1 MSIASI
7 GPNFCE
13 RVRVYVPQHGAWYAD
28 VLMIGAPALSGE
40 VTLAL
45 GTLDLVGTVVS
56 YGTRGEQAFAKV
68 VGGAGAWGATLPA
81 KPYHNDAG
89 VKAKLVAEDAAR
101 ECGETLETLTTQE
114 RLGSHFVRRI
124 GPASRTLEL
133 SVGRAWHVGYDGVT
147 RVGERASHT
156 PAEGVYTVVDVQPE
170 EGVVTLSLDD
180 LGAVV
185 VGSVLSEGLDVDLTV
200 RDMEIRVDAEEAVIV
215 AWCGGT
221 PSTQDRISS
230 ALSRLVERES
240 GERIYGKWRYR
251 VVEMDGDRVKLQAIS
266 SAAGLPDILP
276 VDMYPGLAGVHAV
289 LTNSAE
295 VLVEFVE
302 GSPSLPIITG
312 FVGKGGSGFVP
323 VSLTLDATSEIKLGA
338 SASDFVALATKVNTE
353 IDRIW
358 THLQGPLSALTG
370 DGGATLW
377 TNQIAAAEIA
387 AGLVQDVDATMVK
400 AE

>member
-124 GPASRTLEL
+124 GPASRTMEL

-156 PAEGVYTVVDVQPE
+156 PTEGVYTVVDVQPE

-200 RDMEIRVDAEEAVIV
+200 RDMEIRVDAEDAVIV
-215 AWCGGT
+215 AWCGGV

-230 ALSRLVERES
+230 ALARLVDREA
-240 GERIYGKWRYR
+240 GTRIWGKWRYR
-251 VVEMDGDRVKLQAIS
+251 VSEMNGDRVKLQAVS

-289 LTNSAE
+289 LTNGAD

-302 GSPSLPIITG
+302 GSPRLPIITG

-338 SASDFVALATKVNTE
+338 VATAFVALSTKTDTE
-353 IDRIW
+353 IQR
-358 THLQGPLSALTG
+358 
-370 DGGATLW
+370 LW
-377 TNQIAAAEIA
+377 TLLTTWVPTLSPAIDNGAALKTA
-387 AGLVQDVDATMVK
+387 AGLAHPGVQSTASTLVK